1 MSKGVERRM
10 ALLEL
15 RVTELEVRSPS
26 PLTVSVGEGAADCR
40 ALGADYTG
48 DDYART
54 GCKVVVSVSE
64 QAYGMA
70 VHGPDGRWLE
80 SYSAASPAALSR
92 MLWEWC
98 EGKVPRPH
106 AKSDQASSS
115 GS

>member
-1 MSKGVERRM
+1 MGKSFERRL
-10 ALLEL
+10 AALEL

-26 PLTVSVGEGAADCR
+26 PIKISVSTDAADAR
-40 ALGADYTG
+40 ALGPDYTG

-70 VHGPDGRWLE
+70 VHDPDGRWLE

-92 MLWEWC
+92 MLREWC